1 MMTSIMLT
9 ATQAR
14 NKAQNDLVIFNEV
27 RSIELAVLTA
37 SANGEYEAIVTNTT
51 MSTASTYFNV
61 WRGNASDRA
70 KEKQM
75 ATIIQYFTDLGY
87 TIERKTNASTGNTFN
102 WTIYW

>member
-1 MMTSIMLT
+1 MIESIMLT

-27 RSIELAVLTA
+27 RDIELAILTA
-37 SANGEYEAIVTNTT
+37 TAEGSYDTTLSDTT
-51 MSTASTYFNV
+51 MTTDSTYFNV
-61 WRGNASDRA
+61 WRGNAGDRA

-87 TIERKTNASTGNTFN
+87 TIERKTALSTGNTFN
-102 WTIYW
+102 WTVYW

>member
-1 MMTSIMLT
+1 MIESIMLT

-27 RSIELAVLTA
+27 RNIELAVLTA
-37 SANGEYEAIVTNTT
+37 AAAGSYEVTLNDTAMTT
-51 MSTASTYFNV
+51 SSTYFNV

-75 ATIIQYFTDLGY
+75 ATIIRYFSDLGY
-87 TIERKTNASTGNTFN
+87 TIDRKTNASTGNTFN